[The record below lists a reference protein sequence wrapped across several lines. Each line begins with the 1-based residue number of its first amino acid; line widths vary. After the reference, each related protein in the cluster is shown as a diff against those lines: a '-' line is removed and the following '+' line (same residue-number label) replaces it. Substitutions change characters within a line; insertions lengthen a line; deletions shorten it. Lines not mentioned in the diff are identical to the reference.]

1 MNISSSKVMVVAFT
15 LITMVLVGV
24 TWLVC
29 DAPGLAW
36 RAIQQNVERERTPPK
51 KKPSPRA

>member
-24 TWLVC
+24 TWLIC

-36 RAIQQNVERERTPPK
+36 RAVQQNVERERTPPK